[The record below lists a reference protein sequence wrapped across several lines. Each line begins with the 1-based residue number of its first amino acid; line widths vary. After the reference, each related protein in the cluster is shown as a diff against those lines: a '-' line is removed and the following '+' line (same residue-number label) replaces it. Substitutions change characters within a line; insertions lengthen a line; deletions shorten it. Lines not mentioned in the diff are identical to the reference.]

1 MNLKII
7 GLSYFRQIRWII
19 ASVIE
24 SNLGISK
31 DTMKG
36 GIYTTNKPWFKNDII
51 IYVELLNLNSN
62 ASIEFIDNIEM
73 MLYHQMENKDDYK
86 LFLNSSLSFLYIT
99 V

>member
-24 SNLGISK
+24 SNLRISE

-36 GIYTTNKPWFKNDII
+36 GIYTTNKHWFKTAII
-51 IYVELLNLNSN
+51 IYVELLNLT
-62 ASIEFIDNIEM
+62 SI
-73 MLYHQMENKDDYK
+73 
-86 LFLNSSLSFLYIT
+86 SSLLRMLI
-99 V
+99 